1 MSVFADTSSL
11 YAAIVHSEE
20 RHRDCAALIMEL
32 LETGRT
38 IRTTSYVVLETA
50 ALLQH
55 RIGLRPVRD
64 FDERIL
70 PLMTVCWVSGD
81 LHRRGM
87 RRLLREDKRTLSL
100 TDCVSFEFMESE
112 GLRDVFSLD
121 RHFAE
126 AGFRLLQE
134 NRLRG

>member
-20 RHRDCAALIMEL
+20 RHRDCLALFEEL
-32 LETGRT
+32 LEAGRA
-38 IRTTSYVVLETA
+38 IKTTNYVVLETA

-55 RIGLRPVRD
+55 RIGTSPVRD

-70 PLMTVCWVSGD
+70 PLMTVHWVSGD
-81 LHRRGM
+81 LHRRGV
-87 RRLLREDKRTLSL
+87 RRLLRENKRTLSL

-121 RHFAE
+121 RQFAE
-126 AGFRLLQE
+126 VGFRLLSRRE
-134 NRLRG
+134 GTK